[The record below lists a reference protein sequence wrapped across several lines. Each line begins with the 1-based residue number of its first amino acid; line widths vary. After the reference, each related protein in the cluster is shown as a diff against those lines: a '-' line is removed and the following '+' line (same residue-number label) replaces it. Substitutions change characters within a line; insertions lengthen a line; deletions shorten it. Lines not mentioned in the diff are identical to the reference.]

1 MQQQVRIL
9 QLLQRSL
16 KGLDEMMRQLGNE
29 ADGIGQ
35 QDLQM
40 IRHLQAAG
48 RRVQRVKQPVV
59 GRDARARKSVEQGGL
74 ARIRVA
80 DQRHDGHGVLH
91 AALTLRG
98 AHAAHLVQLR
108 LQAGDALADV
118 AAVRFELRFAGAA
131 RADAAAQAGHRSAH
145 AGELRQQ
152 VLILRQ
158 LDLQAALGRF
168 GALGKD
174 IQNQGAAV
182 QDGRIRQLLQRA
194 DLGRR
199 EVVVKYNERRPRA
212 LEQSAHLLRLSLAD
226 EAVRVRRVAVLQH
239 LCLTDAARR
248 LEESLQLV
256 QRLVRGILLRPEA
269 VRAQADQDGLLCFD
283 SIILLHDYLQNSDCA
298 PQSR

>member
-1 MQQQVRIL
+1 
-9 QLLQRSL
+9 
-16 KGLDEMMRQLGNE
+16 
-29 ADGIGQ
+29 
-35 QDLQM
+35 M
-40 IRHLQAAG
+40 IRHLQAAC

-59 GRDARARKSVEQGGL
+59 GRDARARESVEQGGL
-74 ARIRVA
+74 ACIRVA
-80 DQRHDGHGVLH
+80 DQRHDGNGVLH

-118 AAVRFELRFAGAA
+118 AAVRFELRLAGAA
-131 RADAAAQAGHRSAH
+131 RADAAAQAGHRRAH
-145 AGELRQQ
+145 TGELRQQ
-152 VLILRQ
+152 ILILRQ

-199 EVVVKYNERRPRA
+199 EVVVKHNERCPRA
-212 LEQSAHLLRLSLAD
+212 LKQRAHLLRLSLAD

-256 QRLVRGILLRPEA
+256 QRLVRGVLLRPEA

-283 SIILLHDYLQNSDCA
+283 SIILLHDYLQNSDWA
-298 PQSR
+298 PHSR